1 MIEIFRSSR
10 ALCVT
15 VSILFLLGIA
25 HPLAQAKSIEGE
37 LCKKVGLELLQ
48 DRDLFTCLTVG
59 SSLRWKIT
67 DDNTSSFA
75 PFPINGPT
83 WQQLADIRDAEAKKV
98 LEQLATEQAKAKAAA
113 ELKAKQE
120 AKAKAAAELK
130 AMQESK
136 AAAELKARQEAKA
149 KAAAELKAKQ
159 EAKAK
164 AAAELKAKQEADAK
178 AAAELKA
185 KQEADAKAAA
195 ELKAKQEADAK
206 AAAELKAKQEADAKA
221 AAGVPVI
228 SGLTI
233 GKLLWSDDFVGQAG
247 SQASSMSW
255 TPRFCGHAASNGGG
269 TCHNNEQQY
278 YIPEAITQ
286 DGSVNGNLIITTKR
300 ITQPPTNG
308 GICYVG
314 LCSFTSGRLD
324 TQGKL
329 SFKYGFIE
337 ARIKMPAGS
346 GNWPAFWMLGDNINQ
361 VGWPYS
367 GEMDIVEIHSDRPT
381 LTTSATHF
389 SVTNTPNTCC
399 GNARFVF
406 DEVDVGVN
414 VSSDFH
420 TYAIAWLPNSISY
433 YFDGRLVGNATPSRV
448 SGKWA
453 FNDKFFL
460 ILNNAVGSFGG
471 SWANLQSSTMSID
484 WVRSYQ
490 LNGYGEV
497 FGP

>member
-1 MIEIFRSSR
+1 MAIICATSS
-10 ALCVT
+10 
-15 VSILFLLGIA
+15 IA
-25 HPLAQAKSIEGE
+25 VASTIAGKS
-37 LCKKVGLELLQ
+37 CKQTGFQQLQ
-48 DRDLFTCLTVG
+48 DRDLYTCVKVNSKLVWQ
-59 SSLRWKIT
+59 LT

-75 PFPINGPT
+75 PFPIAGPT
-83 WQQLADIRDAEAKKV
+83 WQQLADIRDAASKV
-98 LEQLATEQAKAKAAA
+98 NAEQAAAAKAKLDAEIAAA
-113 ELKAKQE
+113 KV
-120 AKAKAAAELK
+120 
-130 AMQESK
+130 
-136 AAAELKARQEAKA
+136 
-149 KAAAELKAKQ
+149 
-159 EAKAK
+159 
-164 AAAELKAKQEADAK
+164 AAELKAKQEADAK
-178 AAAELKA
+178 AA
-185 KQEADAKAAA
+185 KAAA
-195 ELKAKQEADAK
+195 EVPKV
-206 AAAELKAKQEADAKA
+206 
-221 AAGVPVI
+221 AGLV
-228 SGLTI
+228 I
-233 GKLLWSDDFVGQAG
+233 GKLLWSEDFVGQAG
-247 SQASSMSW
+247 DQASSTSW
-255 TPRFCGHAASNGGG
+255 TPRLCKQDASNGGG

-278 YIPEAITQ
+278 YIPEAIAQ
-286 DGSVNGNLIITTKR
+286 DGSVDGNLIITTKR
-300 ITQPPTNG
+300 ITKAPANG

-324 TQGKL
+324 TQGKH

-337 ARIKMPAGS
+337 SRIKMPVGS
-346 GNWPAFWMLGDNINQ
+346 GNWPAFWMLGDNISQ

-381 LTTSATHF
+381 VTTSATHF
-389 SVTNTPNTCC
+389 SITDTPNACC
-399 GNARFVF
+399 GNARYVF
-406 DEVDVGVN
+406 DELEVGVD

-433 YFDGRLVGNATPSRV
+433 YFDGRLVGNTTPSRV